1 VLDCETTPIISL
13 IFSQSKILKKDVY
26 LIERIEAPGEGKM
39 LHLKAVFFIRPT
51 EENLKAIQR
60 EIERARFS
68 EYYIF
73 YSNSVPNL
81 TIETLA

>member
-1 VLDCETTPIISL
+1 MLDCETTPIISL

-51 EENLKAIQR
+51 EENLKAI
-60 EIERARFS
+60 
-68 EYYIF
+68 
-73 YSNSVPNL
+73 
-81 TIETLA
+81 